1 MIPIIEP
8 IEAGLIVA
16 LISKL
21 IINNPRFWAFWCGE
35 AESLP
40 EGSKTEGQEQ
50 KQEHEYAKDSSSS
63 TTSVNELEIHT
74 HHFDPWMHT

>member
-1 MIPIIEP
+1 MVQIFEP

-21 IINNPRFWAFWCGE
+21 IINNPKFYECIGC
-35 AESLP
+35 STHTP
-40 EGSKTEGQEQ
+40 EPEP
-50 KQEHEYAKDSSSS
+50 EHEDSSSN
-63 TTSVNELEIHT
+63 TTSVNEAELVHV

>member
-1 MIPIIEP
+1 MLAILEP

-21 IINNPRFWAFWCGE
+21 IINSPKFGE
-35 AESLP
+35 FMRCSTP
-40 EGSKTEGQEQ
+40 EPEP
-50 KQEHEYAKDSSSS
+50 EHEDSVSN
-63 TTSVNELEIHT
+63 TTSVNDAELVHI